1 MNFMLPALKAISSDC
16 NIQLFFSIRSSL
28 TGKRINKINNK
39 NNTPGKRNSS
49 DRKTKA
55 IKENI

>member
-1 MNFMLPALKAISSDC
+1 MLSALKAISSHC
-16 NIQLFFSIRSSL
+16 NVQLFFSICSSL
-28 TGKRINKINNK
+28 TGKKINKINNK

-49 DRKTKA
+49 DSKTKA